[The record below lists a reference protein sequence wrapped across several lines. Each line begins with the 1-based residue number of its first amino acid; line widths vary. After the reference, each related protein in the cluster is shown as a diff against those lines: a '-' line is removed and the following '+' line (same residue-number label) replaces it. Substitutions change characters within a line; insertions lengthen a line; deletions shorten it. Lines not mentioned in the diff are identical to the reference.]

1 MDLNDDQIIWSTLSL
16 KSYWE
21 ELDFIFN
28 KWGIDEADKFEILVD
43 DYLATLSSGTITSRY
58 SEKTSIQS
66 FVISKQ
72 TTLFYIERIPIN
84 KIELLLF
91 WNNQKDPKKL
101 KAILSNL

>member
-1 MDLNDDQIIWSTLSL
+1 MDLNDDHTIWSSLAL

-28 KWGIDEADKFEILVD
+28 KWGIHEADKFEMLVN
-43 DYLATLSSGTITSRY
+43 DYLKTLSLRIITCRY

-66 FVISKQ
+66 LVISKQ
-72 TTLFYIERIPIN
+72 TTLFYIERIPNN

-91 WNNQKDPKKL
+91 WNNQKDPQTL
-101 KAILSNL
+101 KAILSNF

>member
-1 MDLNDDQIIWSTLSL
+1 MDLNDDQILWSPLAL

-28 KWGIDEADKFEILVD
+28 KWGILEAEKFEILVD
-43 DYLATLSSGTITSRY
+43 NFLKTLSSGTIISRY

-72 TTLFYIERIPIN
+72 TTLFYIDRISNN

-91 WNNQKDPKKL
+91 WNNQKDPKTL
-101 KAILSNL
+101 KAILSNF

>member
-1 MDLNDDQIIWSTLSL
+1 MDLNDKKIIWSVLAL

-21 ELDFIFN
+21 EIDFIYN
-28 KWGIDEADKFEILVD
+28 KWGFIEADKFELLVN
-43 DYLATLSSGTITSRY
+43 DYLLTLSSGTIFSKY

-72 TTLFYIERIPIN
+72 TTLFYIERIPAN

-91 WNNQKDPKKL
+91 WNNQKDPKTL
-101 KAILSNL
+101 KKILTNL